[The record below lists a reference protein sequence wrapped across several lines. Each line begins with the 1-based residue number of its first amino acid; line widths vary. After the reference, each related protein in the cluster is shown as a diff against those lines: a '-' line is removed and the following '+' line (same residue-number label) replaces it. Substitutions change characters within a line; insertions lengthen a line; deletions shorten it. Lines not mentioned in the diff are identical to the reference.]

1 MSLLLVM
8 FRLVDAFPF
17 QNILAVHILASSFP
31 RRKWFWP
38 RVFLHALP
46 AMLIYDFTMQVH
58 PENLI
63 PNPVLDKCLLM
74 VPLLYAFFG
83 LLFCYECSF
92 TGAVFCGSCA
102 SIIVNFF
109 LQLWY
114 ILKVKLGFHDG
125 MPISALCSLGP
136 LVLGCIVFYFFFAR
150 EINERK
156 WSPFVQ
162 KIILLMAFL
171 FLALQTFFN
180 DRVPAARW
188 EYNVYVTYM
197 IADVAILA
205 VQVVLSA
212 HSILE
217 EKYEVIEELLQS
229 EYKRQR
235 MSAENIALINRKCHD
250 LKHQI
255 EALRQMGNASE
266 REAYIREIE
275 SAVLFY
281 GSSIKTGNP
290 TLDLIMMEKLLYC
303 QEHDIK
309 LTCLADAGKLS
320 CMDTMDLY
328 ALFGNAIEN
337 AIEHVRQEPEHDRR
351 IICMRIGSWGGY
363 LTIHIE
369 NYLAHELTL
378 SNGLPMTTK
387 EDKHYHGFGV
397 LSIRHT
403 VEKYHGEMH
412 IRTDDHLFQL
422 DILIPA
428 T

>member
-1 MSLLLVM
+1 
-8 FRLVDAFPF
+8 
-17 QNILAVHILASSFP
+17 
-31 RRKWFWP
+31 
-38 RVFLHALP
+38 
-46 AMLIYDFTMQVH
+46 
-58 PENLI
+58 
-63 PNPVLDKCLLM
+63 
-74 VPLLYAFFG
+74 
-83 LLFCYECSF
+83 
-92 TGAVFCGSCA
+92 
-102 SIIVNFF
+102 
-109 LQLWY
+109 
-114 ILKVKLGFHDG
+114 
-125 MPISALCSLGP
+125 
-136 LVLGCIVFYFFFAR
+136 
-150 EINERK
+150 
-156 WSPFVQ
+156 
-162 KIILLMAFL
+162 
-171 FLALQTFFN
+171 
-180 DRVPAARW
+180 
-188 EYNVYVTYM
+188 
-197 IADVAILA
+197 
-205 VQVVLSA
+205 
-212 HSILE
+212 
-217 EKYEVIEELLQS
+217 
-229 EYKRQR
+229 

-255 EALRQMGNASE
+255 EALWQMGNASE

-309 LTCLADAGKLS
+309 LTCLADAEKLS

-403 VEKYHGEMH
+403 VEKYHREMH